1 MNAQIE
7 TSLYLKLNI
16 RHSKKDFQTY
26 PPFCLRRMDEFDSR
40 SWLNLAADTSVLV
53 EELID
58 LSNDDVRSLLPLFRA
73 TKNNCEL
80 F

>member
-1 MNAQIE
+1 
-7 TSLYLKLNI
+7 
-16 RHSKKDFQTY
+16 
-26 PPFCLRRMDEFDSR
+26 MDEFDSR

-58 LSNDDVRSLLPLFRA
+58 LSNDDVRSLLPLDRVQER
-73 TKNNCEL
+73 NNYEL